1 LVFLIVCVA
10 IAIQTIFLESSTKK
24 RSLCNIFFLIFVL
37 TQMIQPLSFSSNFIE
52 SLLKLTRFGNLVII
66 GFAQYFTAGFLIGRQ
81 TIYDFRLLLL
91 STSTVLIAAAGYII
105 NDYYDVKIDYINKP
119 DRVVI
124 GKNITRRYAILFH
137 VLLSVLGILIGVFL
151 SWRIAAVNILS
162 VFLLWLYS
170 NNLKRLPFIGNLT
183 VALLTG
189 SAIFVVDILY
199 RTHNSLVVIYAMFA
213 FFMTL
218 VREIIKDMEDLRGDN
233 TFGCKTL
240 PIVWG
245 IRKTKVI
252 IYVILTLFSIT
263 VIVLNQLYEVLPLQ
277 YYLIFLFAPL
287 IWLLY
292 RLLRADMKKDFSW
305 LSTFCKVIMLLGIL
319 SMAFV

>member
-1 LVFLIVCVA
+1 MV
-10 IAIQTIFLESSTKK
+10 Q
-24 RSLCNIFFLIFVL
+24 R
-37 TQMIQPLSFSSNFIE
+37 LSFSGNFIE
-52 SLLKLTRFGNLVII
+52 SFFKVTRFGNLVII
-66 GFAQYFTAGFLIGRQ
+66 GFAQYFTSALLIDRQ

-91 STSTVLIAAAGYII
+91 ATATVFIAAAGYII

-124 GKNITRRYAILFH
+124 GKSITRRYAIMFH
-137 VLLSVLGILIGVFL
+137 VVLSILGILIGLFL

-170 NNLKRLPFIGNLT
+170 NNLKRLPFIGNFT
-183 VALLTG
+183 VALLTA
-189 SAIFVVDILY
+189 SSIYVVDVLY
-199 RTHNSLVVIYAMFA
+199 RTHNSMVVIYAVFA

-218 VREIIKDMEDLRGDN
+218 VREIIKDMEDLKGDN

-252 IYVILTLFSIT
+252 IYIILAVFTIT
-263 VIVLNQLYEVLPLQ
+263 VLVLNQLYEALPFQ
-277 YYLIFLFAPL
+277 YYLIFLFTPL
-287 IWLLY
+287 LWLFY